1 MNYIMFLKVRKLNNR
16 AGLFGLRPHNKEEY
30 ISIFHFFPKTWSI
43 SSFGYAAIGF
53 GGVVFY

>member
-1 MNYIMFLKVRKLNNR
+1 MFLKVRKLNNR